1 MKKVKNL
8 ILVFLFA
15 LFISLNANSNTYK
28 MNATYYM
35 PGKGCGWVTASG
47 DRIDINKLRNRQIR
61 WVALS
66 PDMFR
71 NHGFKMGDVIE
82 VISDKQE
89 IAGFWVVKDK
99 TAERH
104 KNHIDFLFAGAAKF
118 GTCKVQIRKK
128 GKRKGQSKDETIN
141 DSIDYKV
148 KKAFGL
154 V

>member
-8 ILVFLFA
+8 ILVFLCA
-15 LFISLNANSNTYK
+15 LFISLNANSNTYTMK
-28 MNATYYM
+28 ATYYM

-118 GTCKVQIRKK
+118 GTCKVEIRKK
-128 GKRKGQSKDETIN
+128 KSKGQVEVS
-141 DSIDYKV
+141 DSVDNKV

-154 V
+154 I

>member
-28 MNATYYM
+28 MNATYYI

-47 DRIDINKLRNRQIR
+47 DRINYNKLKNFQIR

-71 NHGFKMGDVIE
+71 QYGFKMGDVIE
-82 VISDKQE
+82 VISDQNE
-89 IAGFWVVKDK
+89 IAGLWVVKDK
-99 TAERH
+99 TAEKH
-104 KNHIDFLFAGAAKF
+104 KKHIDFLFANHAKF
-118 GTCKVQIRKK
+118 GSCKVEIRKTGSNK
-128 GKRKGQSKDETIN
+128 QIGNKIN
-141 DSIDYKV
+141 DSIDNKV

-154 V
+154 I

>member
-47 DRIDINKLRNRQIR
+47 DRIDINKLKNRQIR

-118 GTCKVQIRKK
+118 GTCKVEIRKK
-128 GKRKGQSKDETIN
+128 KSKGQVEVS
-141 DSIDYKV
+141 DSVDNKV

-154 V
+154 I

>member
-1 MKKVKNL
+1 MRKVKNL
-8 ILVFLFA
+8 ILVFLCA
-15 LFISLNANSNTYK
+15 LFISLNANSNTYTMK
-28 MNATYYM
+28 ATYYM

-47 DRIDINKLRNRQIR
+47 DKIDINKLRNRQIK

-66 PDMFR
+66 PDMF
-71 NHGFKMGDVIE
+71 NKHGFKMGDVIE

-118 GTCKVQIRKK
+118 GTCKVEIRKK
-128 GKRKGQSKDETIN
+128 KSKGQVEVS
-141 DSIDYKV
+141 DSVDNKV

-154 V
+154 I

>member
-15 LFISLNANSNTYK
+15 LFISLNANSNTYTMK
-28 MNATYYM
+28 ATYYM

-118 GTCKVQIRKK
+118 GTCKVEIRKK
-128 GKRKGQSKDETIN
+128 KSKGQVEVS
-141 DSIDYKV
+141 DSVDNKV

-154 V
+154 I

>member
-1 MKKVKNL
+1 MRKVKNL
-8 ILVFLFA
+8 ILVFLCA
-15 LFISLNANSNTYK
+15 LFISLNANSNTYTMK
-28 MNATYYM
+28 ATYYM

-118 GTCKVQIRKK
+118 GTCKVEIRKK
-128 GKRKGQSKDETIN
+128 KSKGQVEVS
-141 DSIDYKV
+141 DSVDNKV

-154 V
+154 I

>member
-1 MKKVKNL
+1 MKKVRNL
-8 ILVFLFA
+8 ILVFLCA
-15 LFISLNANSNTYK
+15 LFISLNANSNTYTMK
-28 MNATYYM
+28 ATYYM

-118 GTCKVQIRKK
+118 GTCKVEIRKK
-128 GKRKGQSKDETIN
+128 KSKGQVEVS
-141 DSIDYKV
+141 DSVDNKV

-154 V
+154 I

>member
-8 ILVFLFA
+8 ILVFLCA
-15 LFISLNANSNTYK
+15 LFISLNANSNTYTMK
-28 MNATYYM
+28 ATYYM

-71 NHGFKMGDVIE
+71 IHGFKMGDVIE

-118 GTCKVQIRKK
+118 GTCKVEIRKK
-128 GKRKGQSKDETIN
+128 KSKGQVEVS
-141 DSIDYKV
+141 DSVDNKV

-154 V
+154 I

>member
-1 MKKVKNL
+1 MRKIKNL

-28 MNATYYM
+28 MNATYYI

-47 DRIDINKLRNRQIR
+47 DRINYNKLKNFQIR

-71 NHGFKMGDVIE
+71 QHGFKMGDVIE
-82 VISDKQE
+82 VISDQKE
-89 IAGFWVVKDK
+89 IAGLWVVKDK
-99 TAERH
+99 TAEKH
-104 KNHIDFLFAGAAKF
+104 KKHIDFLFANHAKF
-118 GTCKVQIRKK
+118 GSCKVEIRKAGSNK
-128 GKRKGQSKDETIN
+128 QIENKIN
-141 DSIDYKV
+141 DSIDNKV

-154 V
+154 I

>member
-1 MKKVKNL
+1 MKKVRNL

-47 DRIDINKLRNRQIR
+47 DRIDINKLKNRQIR

-118 GTCKVQIRKK
+118 GTCKVEIRKK
-128 GKRKGQSKDETIN
+128 KSKGQVEVS
-141 DSIDYKV
+141 DSVDNKV

-154 V
+154 I

>member
-1 MKKVKNL
+1 MRKIKNL

-28 MNATYYM
+28 MNATYYI

-47 DRIDINKLRNRQIR
+47 DRINYNKLKNFQIR

-71 NHGFKMGDVIE
+71 DYGFKMGDVIE
-82 VISDKQE
+82 VITEHKE
-89 IAGFWVVKDK
+89 IAGLWVVKDK
-99 TAERH
+99 SASSN
-104 KNHIDFLFAGAAKF
+104 KKHIDFLFPGPAKF
-118 GTCKVQIRKK
+118 GTCKVEIRKK
-128 GKRKGQSKDETIN
+128 KSKGQVEVS
-141 DSIDYKV
+141 DSVDNKV

-154 V
+154 I